1 MDFHLETN
9 GTAGTQPLLYMW
21 EIHDA
26 QTGELRGRYV
36 GKAVRGSRR
45 PCSHYARNVRRL
57 LARWPYRKGNP
68 DGFRKVHRAL
78 AVAVLKGDRITLT
91 LLRNVADDEDIND
104 AERTTIQT
112 MCCTLNGYA

>member
-1 MDFHLETN
+1 MEFHFDAN
-9 GTAGTQPLLYMW
+9 GTDGTRPLLYMR

-45 PCSHYARNVRRL
+45 PRNHYARNVRRL
-57 LARWPYRKGNP
+57 LVSLPYRKGNP

-78 AVAVLKGDRITLT
+78 AMAVLKGDRITLT
-91 LLRNVADDEDIND
+91 LLRNVRAEEDINE
-104 AERTTIQT
+104 AERTTIEA
-112 MCCTLNGYA
+112 MGCTLNA